1 MLFFV
6 FLGWLLPYGV
16 IGNTTVFGTVIL
28 GSSPGGAAEASVFRV
43 RLFPPPSPKAEGN
56 PTQFLSHW
64 VGFSFFCLCRQC
76 FCFIVLVAP
85 CWCWLHSVRFLVC
98 FGCFVFCL
106 RGLLVPRV
114 LSSLLLTPRF

>member
-64 VGFSFFCLCRQC
+64 VGFSFFVYADNV
-76 FCFIVLVAP
+76 FVLL
-85 CWCWLHSVRFLVC
+85 CWLLRAGVGCTLFAFLCVL
-98 FGCFVFCL
+98 GVLCFVCAGCSFLACFL
-106 RGLLVPRV
+106 RC
-114 LSSLLLTPRF
+114 F